1 MAAGAAFGTGTGT
14 LLVDATLTTNNAGTL
29 DTATALSFGGTL
41 TDTGTLNIATGIL
54 ELTGLSNSVSST
66 GKLDIASGATLDLDG
81 TLTMAAGAAFG
92 TGTGTLLVDG
102 TLTTN
107 NAGPLHSA
115 TALSFGGTLT
125 DTGPL
130 NIATGI

>member
-1 MAAGAAFGTGTGT
+1 MAAGAAFGAGTGT
-14 LLVDATLTTNNAGTL
+14 RLVDGTRTTNNAGTL

-92 TGTGTLLVDG
+92 TGTGTLLV
-102 TLTTN
+102 
-107 NAGPLHSA
+107 
-115 TALSFGGTLT
+115 GGTL
-125 DTGPL
+125 
-130 NIATGI
+130 ATNKDERGGRVTAT